1 MRAQIT
7 LTVPEGKRVIAE
19 AIYALEDYQRALKQG
34 KILLKGG
41 TTVSVLA
48 EKTVGIP
55 LRISGRVS
63 ALGTKAAL
71 IKSDHPHSILIENGR
86 FENVDARF
94 LEVVLSMGRE
104 DIIVIGANAIDVHG
118 NAAMMAG
125 SPGGGIPGEGCT
137 AIACEGMRV
146 IIACGQE
153 KLIPGNLAN
162 IVKKIG
168 RKLSD
173 VSQGM
178 SVGLIPLYGDVITE
192 AEALSLLADVNPTII
207 GKGGL
212 DEGSSA
218 LTMVIDGEKEEI
230 LKVLSLM
237 ESVRGART
245 SGLAQS
251 MAECEPGSACPIEHI
266 ACSYRNPK
274 LLRR

>member
-7 LTVPEGKRVIAE
+7 LTVPEGKRIIAE

-71 IKSDHPHSILIENGR
+71 MKSDHPHSILIENGR
-86 FENVDARF
+86 FENVDDRF
-94 LEVVLSMGRE
+94 PEAVLSMGRE
-104 DIIVIGANAIDVHG
+104 DVIVIGANAIDIHG

-125 SPGGGIPGEGCT
+125 SPGGGIPGEGC
-137 AIACEGMRV
+137 AAMACEGMRV
-146 IIACGQE
+146 IIACGLE
-153 KLIPGNLAN
+153 KLIPGNLAD

-178 SVGLIPLYGDVITE
+178 SVGLIPLYGEVVTE
-192 AEALSLLADVNPTII
+192 AEALSLMADVNPTII

-212 DEGSSA
+212 DEGTSA
-218 LTMVIDGEKEEI
+218 LTMVVDGAKEEV
-230 LKVLSLM
+230 LKVLSLI

-245 SGLAQS
+245 SGFARS